1 MLVKTLLNQP
11 LCYLALLSR
20 GIICVRIGAN
30 YLGNGEC
37 EFTVWSPTLNSVA
50 VQILTPEPQVI
61 ALKPLTEEY
70 WQIKVSDVYP
80 GTLYRY
86 VVNDENAFAD
96 PGSQY
101 QPEGVHGP
109 SQVVD
114 RHFEWTDA
122 SWAGIRVESMI
133 FYEVHV
139 GTFTPEGTF
148 TAIIPRLPELRELG
162 INAIEIMPI
171 SQFPGDTHIEASLAY
186 RNWGYDGV
194 YPFAVQNSY
203 GSPADLKQLVNA
215 CHENDIAVVL
225 DVVYNHFGPEG
236 NYMSQFAPYFTE
248 TYKTPWG
255 NAMNFDG
262 AHSQGL
268 RNYFIQN
275 ALYWLSEF
283 HIDALRLDAIQAI
296 YDLGAKHFL
305 WELSEAVHHFSQQ
318 GQRWKRHLI
327 AESDLNNPQIIRP
340 AEVGGYGL
348 DAQWCDDFHHAL
360 HVLLTGDRQGY
371 YQDFGK
377 CADLAKSYEDSF
389 VYDWKYSPDRKR
401 FHGVSC
407 RDRPLSQFLICIQ
420 NHDQIGNQMKGER
433 LTQKISFEGLKLAA
447 GAVLLSP
454 YLPLLFMG
462 EEYGETAPFLY
473 FVSHSDPDLIQ
484 AVRAGRKEEFE
495 AFHYEDD
502 PPDPESSETFLRSQ
516 LNWQLRHEGNHK
528 VLWNWYRQLINL
540 RKTHPAL
547 LNQDRNFIQ
556 ATSDEDKQL
565 VFVRRWCETS
575 EIIFVMN
582 FNSSPVR
589 ITLPIEGNAHKL
601 LDSADTSWSGSGS
614 EASEYLSARQEVNL
628 QPTSLL
634 LYEVEH

>member
-1 MLVKTLLNQP
+1 
-11 LCYLALLSR
+11 
-20 GIICVRIGAN
+20 VRIGAN

-37 EFTVWSPTLNSVA
+37 EFTVWSPTLDSVA
-50 VQILTPEPQVI
+50 VQILTPQAQVI
-61 ALKPLTEEY
+61 ALKPQAEGY
-70 WQIKVSDVYP
+70 WQTKVNDVYP

-86 VVNDENAFAD
+86 VLNEENAFPD
-96 PGSQY
+96 PASQY

-109 SQVVD
+109 SQIVD
-114 RHFEWTDA
+114 RHFNWTDEA
-122 SWAGIRVESMI
+122 WAGIPVESMI
-133 FYEVHV
+133 FYELHV

-148 TAIIPRLPELRELG
+148 TAIIPRLPQLRELG

-194 YPFAVQNSY
+194 YPYAVQNSY
-203 GSPADLKQLVNA
+203 GTPVDLKELVNA
-215 CHENDIAVVL
+215 CHENGIAVVL

-255 NAMNFDG
+255 NAMNFDD
-262 AHSQGL
+262 AHSQGV

-275 ALYWLSEF
+275 ALYWLGEF

-305 WELSEAVHHFSQQ
+305 WELAEAVHHFSQK

-340 AEVGGYGL
+340 VELGGYGL
-348 DAQWCDDFHHAL
+348 DAQWADDFHHAL
-360 HVLLTGDRQGY
+360 HTLLTGDRQGY

-377 CADLAKSYEDSF
+377 FADLAKAYEDTF
-389 VYDWKYSPDRKR
+389 VYDWKYSPDRRR

-407 RDRPLSQFLICIQ
+407 RDRPLSQFLVCIQ

-433 LTQKISFEGLKLAA
+433 LTDRISFEGLKLAA

-462 EEYGETAPFLY
+462 EEYGETAPFMY

-484 AVRAGRKEEFE
+484 AVRAGRQEEFE
-495 AFHYEDD
+495 PFHYADD
-502 PPDPESSETFLRSQ
+502 PPDPESAETFLSCK
-516 LNWQLRHEGNHK
+516 LNWELHNEGNHK
-528 VLWNWYRQLINL
+528 ILWDWYCQLINL

-565 VFVRRWCETS
+565 VIVRRWCETS
-575 EIIFVMN
+575 ELIFVLN
-582 FNSSPVR
+582 FNSSPVTV
-589 ITLPIEGNAHKL
+589 TLPIQDNAHKL
-601 LDSADTSWSGSGS
+601 LDSADTSWAGSGS
-614 EASEYLSARQEVNL
+614 QTPEYLSAGEEVKL
-628 QPTSLL
+628 QPISLV
-634 LYEVEH
+634 LYEGE

>member
-1 MLVKTLLNQP
+1 M
-11 LCYLALLSR
+11 
-20 GIICVRIGAN
+20 RIGAN

-37 EFTVWSPTLNSVA
+37 EFTVWSPLLDSVT
-50 VQILTPEPQVI
+50 VQILTPEQQLIP
-61 ALKPLTEEY
+61 LKPQSEGY
-70 WQIKVSDVYP
+70 WHTKVNDVYP

-86 VVNDENAFAD
+86 VLNGQDTFSD
-96 PGSQY
+96 PASQY

-109 SQVVD
+109 SQIVD
-114 RHFEWTDA
+114 HHFEWTDEG
-122 SWAGIRVESMI
+122 WAGVPVESMI
-133 FYEVHV
+133 FYELHV

-148 TAIIPRLPELRELG
+148 TAIIPRLAELRELG

-171 SQFPGDTHIEASLAY
+171 SQVPGDTHIEATLAY

-203 GSPADLKQLVNA
+203 GSPAELKQLVNA
-215 CHENDIAVVL
+215 CHQHNIAVVL

-236 NYMSQFAPYFTE
+236 NYMSQFAPYFTK

-255 NAMNFDG
+255 EALNFDD
-262 AHSQGL
+262 AHSQGV
-268 RNYFIQN
+268 RNYFIEN
-275 ALYWLSEF
+275 ALYWLGEF

-305 WELSEAVHHFSQQ
+305 WELAEAVHHFSQQ
-318 GQRWKRHLI
+318 GQKWKRHLI

-340 AEVGGYGL
+340 AELGGYGL
-348 DAQWCDDFHHAL
+348 DAQWSDDFHHAL
-360 HVLLTGDRQGY
+360 HALLTGDRQGY

-377 CADLAKSYEDSF
+377 CADLAKAYSDTF

-407 RDRPLSQFLICIQ
+407 RDRSLSQFTVCIQ

-433 LTQKISFEGLKLAA
+433 LTQRISFEGLKLAA

-462 EEYGETAPFLY
+462 EEYGETAPFIY

-495 AFHYEDD
+495 AFHYADD
-502 PPDPESSETFLRSQ
+502 PPDPESAETFLKSK
-516 LNWQLRHEGNHK
+516 LNWELRNQGKHK
-528 VLWNWYRQLINL
+528 VLWDWYRQLINL

-547 LNQDRNFIQ
+547 LNQDRNFIE
-556 ATSDEDKQL
+556 ATSDGEKEL
-565 VFVRRWCETS
+565 VIVRRWCESS
-575 EIIFVMN
+575 ELIFVMN
-582 FNSSPVR
+582 FNSSSVTV
-589 ITLPIEGNAHKL
+589 TLPSQHDVHKI
-601 LDSADTSWSGSGS
+601 LDSADTLWSGPGS
-614 EASEYLSARQEVNL
+614 KAAEHLSAGQELTVKA
-628 QPTSLL
+628 TSLV
-634 LYEVEH
+634 LYEAG

>member
-1 MLVKTLLNQP
+1 MK
-11 LCYLALLSR
+11 
-20 GIICVRIGAN
+20 IGAH

-50 VQILTPEPQVI
+50 VQILTPEQQVI
-61 ALKPLTEEY
+61 PLKPQTDGY
-70 WQIKVSDVYP
+70 WQAKVSDVYP
-80 GTLYRY
+80 SALYKY

-96 PGSQY
+96 PASQY

-114 RHFEWTDA
+114 HHFEWTDA
-122 SWAGIRVESMI
+122 GWTGVALESMI
-133 FYEVHV
+133 FYELHV
-139 GTFTPEGTF
+139 GTFTPEGNF
-148 TAIIPRLPELRELG
+148 TAIIPRLADLRELG

-215 CHENDIAVVL
+215 CHEHGIAVVL

-236 NYMSQFAPYFTE
+236 NYTGQFAPYFTK

-255 NAMNFDG
+255 NAMNFDD
-262 AHSQGL
+262 ALSQGV

-275 ALYWLSEF
+275 ALYWLREF

-305 WELSEAVHHFSQQ
+305 WELAEAVDEFSQ
-318 GQRWKRHLI
+318 GQTWKRHLI

-340 AEVGGYGL
+340 PELGGYGI
-348 DAQWCDDFHHAL
+348 DAQWSDDFHHSL
-360 HVLLTGDRQGY
+360 HALLTGDRQGY
-371 YQDFGK
+371 YEDYGQ
-377 CADLAKSYEDSF
+377 CADLAKAYQDTF
-389 VYDWKYSPDRKR
+389 VYDWKYAPHRKR
-401 FHGVSC
+401 FHGISC
-407 RDRPLSQFLICIQ
+407 RDRPLSQFVICIQ
-420 NHDQIGNQMKGER
+420 NHDQIGNQMKGDR
-433 LTQKISFEGLKLAA
+433 LWQRLSFEGMKLAA

-462 EEYGETAPFLY
+462 EEYGETAPFMY

-484 AVRAGRKEEFE
+484 AVRAGRKEEFA
-495 AFHYEDD
+495 AFHYDEN
-502 PPDPESSETFLRSQ
+502 PPDPESAETFLRCK
-516 LNWQLRHEGNHK
+516 LNWELRNEGQHK
-528 VLWNWYRQLINL
+528 VLLDWHRQLINL
-540 RKTHPAL
+540 RKSHPVL
-547 LNQDRNFIQ
+547 LNQDRNNIH

-565 VFVRRWCETS
+565 VIVRRWCEST
-575 EIIFVMN
+575 ELVFAMN
-582 FNSSPVR
+582 FSSSSVTA
-589 ITLPIEGNAHKL
+589 TLPILHDAQKL
-601 LDSADTSWSGSGS
+601 LDSADMSWNGPGSQ
-614 EASEYLSARQEVNL
+614 APEYLSAGEELTL
-628 QPTSLL
+628 QPTSLV
-634 LYEVEH
+634 LYEGK

>member
-1 MLVKTLLNQP
+1 VGTPSRHNSAQQTELTGGYCVK
-11 LCYLALLSR
+11 
-20 GIICVRIGAN
+20 IGAN

-37 EFTVWSPTLNSVA
+37 EFTVWSPLLDSVT
-50 VQILTPEPQVI
+50 VKILTPEEQLIP
-61 ALKPLTEEY
+61 LKPQSEGY
-70 WQIKVSDVYP
+70 WHTKVNDVYP

-86 VVNDENAFAD
+86 VLNGQDNFAD
-96 PGSQY
+96 PASQY

-109 SQVVD
+109 SQIVD
-114 RHFEWTDA
+114 PFFEWTDEG
-122 SWAGIRVESMI
+122 WTGIPVESMI

-171 SQFPGDTHIEASLAY
+171 SQVPGDTHIEATLAY

-194 YPFAVQNSY
+194 YPYAVQNSY
-203 GSPADLKQLVNA
+203 GSPAELKQLVNA
-215 CHENDIAVVL
+215 CHQNNIAVVL

-236 NYMSQFAPYFTE
+236 NYMSQFAPYFTK

-255 NAMNFDG
+255 EAMNFDD
-262 AHSQGL
+262 AHSQGV
-268 RNYFIQN
+268 RNYFIEN
-275 ALYWLSEF
+275 ALYWLGEF

-305 WELSEAVHHFSQQ
+305 WELAEAVHHFSQQ

-327 AESDLNNPQIIRP
+327 AESDLNNPRIIRP
-340 AEVGGYGL
+340 AELGGYGL
-348 DAQWCDDFHHAL
+348 DAQWSDDFHHSL

-371 YQDFGK
+371 YHDFGK
-377 CADLAKSYEDSF
+377 CADLAKAYSDTF

-401 FHGVSC
+401 FHGLSC
-407 RDRPLSQFLICIQ
+407 RDRPLSQFTVCIQ

-433 LTQKISFEGLKLAA
+433 LTQRISFEGLKLAA

-454 YLPLLFMG
+454 NLPLLFMG
-462 EEYGETAPFLY
+462 EEYGETAPFIY

-495 AFHYEDD
+495 AFHYADD
-502 PPDPESSETFLRSQ
+502 PPDPESAETFLKSK
-516 LNWQLRHEGNHK
+516 LNWELRNQGKHK
-528 VLWNWYRQLINL
+528 VLWDWYRQLINL

-547 LNQDRNFIQ
+547 LNQDRNFIE
-556 ATSDEDKQL
+556 ATSDEEKEI
-565 VFVRRWCETS
+565 VIVRRWCESS

-582 FNSSPVR
+582 FNSSPV
-589 ITLPIEGNAHKL
+589 TVALPFEHNANKL
-601 LDSADTSWSGSGS
+601 LDSADTSWSGHGS
-614 EASEYLSARQEVNL
+614 EAPEHLSVGQEVKL
-628 QPTSLL
+628 QPTSLV
-634 LYEVEH
+634 LYEKG